1 MVELL
6 LIIGIIIL
14 ILINIIQYIKW
25 LNFQKMKQS
34 EYISILKKQM
44 KAELEECKKELE
56 DNKERLRL
64 KHIREI
70 EIYEK
75 EKNELEKNKAEL
87 QNVSN
92 QLSER
97 LKDLDTHYE
106 IISQEKQEKHKIK
119 LEQNLEKENENYKQK
134 LQQLVLEY
142 SEKENKI
149 KQNFIIKQNDI
160 QKEIEFINKEL
171 QDYQQKIKSVNEAIL
186 RQREIEEKQDFYRI
200 CLQQKDKQDINF
212 LLSIVDDLRNPQ
224 ILYKLIWSEYIQKPF
239 NIMLKNIFQNK
250 ECKCVIYKITNLKTG
265 EIYIGKTKADVSKRW
280 TEHIKTSLLIGTV
293 SRSKLHDA
301 LYKHWDEFT
310 FEVLEKVQNES
321 LLSSR
326 EKYYINF
333 YQSNIYG
340 YNMNSGG

>member
-1 MVELL
+1 
-6 LIIGIIIL
+6 
-14 ILINIIQYIKW
+14 
-25 LNFQKMKQS
+25 
-34 EYISILKKQM
+34 M

-239 NIMLKNIFQNK
+239 PA
-250 ECKCVIYKITNLKTG
+250 YH
-265 EIYIGKTKADVSKRW
+265 R
-280 TEHIKTSLLIGTV
+280 
-293 SRSKLHDA
+293 
-301 LYKHWDEFT
+301 LYHPIHFCP
-310 FEVLEKVQNES
+310 S
-321 LLSSR
+321 A
-326 EKYYINF
+326 YP
-333 YQSNIYG
+333 
-340 YNMNSGG
+340 M